1 MMNKKKRH
9 QPNYKNIYR
18 DIILEKFPQKKD
30 ISKSILKKEELSILD
45 IIKLNELISEN
56 SDKETA
62 HFNQTLRSYDQSCIF
77 EILDYQKKNK
87 LNNTQLARHFKL
99 SRNTVT
105 KWKKL
110 FITTYYEGN
119 IYPKVKR

>member
-1 MMNKKKRH
+1 MNKKKRD

-18 DIILEKFPQKKD
+18 DIILEKFPEKKD

-87 LNNTQLARHFKL
+87 LNNTQLAQHFKL
-99 SRNTVT
+99 SRNTVA

-110 FITTYYEGN
+110 FTSTYYEGN